1 MIEYEDAMYVSYHH
15 IKTNGNWWRRSFD
28 EGLSWSVPRLLSQ
41 NYVGTNGNV
50 SFVIDGGNVLHAFF
64 GNRIDEF
71 NEHGMWHSYWTGN
84 AWTNPEAVVRGPQV
98 KDAPGGKGFDPRS
111 ARAVVSN
118 GNLVFVAWGTDG
130 AAGLNGA
137 WYSYQRLNVPEL
149 PSISQPVPMGP
160 TLQTIPS
167 ESDPVQI
174 PQVIGSL
181 TPTIGLSAKYDDSRS
196 ELQDSQFPIWIGTLI
211 VILLLARLLFSRI
224 QFKSDR

>member
-1 MIEYEDAMYVSYHH
+1 
-15 IKTNGNWWRRSFD
+15 
-28 EGLSWSVPRLLSQ
+28 
-41 NYVGTNGNV
+41 
-50 SFVIDGGNVLHAFF
+50 
-64 GNRIDEF
+64 
-71 NEHGMWHSYWTGN
+71 
-84 AWTNPEAVVRGPQV
+84 
-98 KDAPGGKGFDPRS
+98 
-111 ARAVVSN
+111 VSN